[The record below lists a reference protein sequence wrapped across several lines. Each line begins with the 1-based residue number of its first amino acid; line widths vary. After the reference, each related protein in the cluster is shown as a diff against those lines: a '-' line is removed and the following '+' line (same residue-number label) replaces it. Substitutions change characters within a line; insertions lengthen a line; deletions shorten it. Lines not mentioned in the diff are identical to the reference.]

1 MLSRTDFDKRKVSS
15 KQEKIDDDNFD
26 QFVMQK

>member
-26 QFVMQK
+26 QFVKQK